1 MNAKISVFV
10 ICVKAIMQ
18 YLLMYNLHDCTFDVK
33 VNKFRPKRNAA
44 IIAKLKTQKDI
55 RNKKYSEKFTV
66 LFDPK
71 EVK

>member
-1 MNAKISVFV
+1 
-10 ICVKAIMQ
+10 
-18 YLLMYNLHDCTFDVK
+18 MYNLHDCTFDVK

-55 RNKKYSEKFTV
+55 RNKKHSEKFTV

>member
-1 MNAKISVFV
+1 MTVPVHF
-10 ICVKAIMQ
+10 
-18 YLLMYNLHDCTFDVK
+18 DCTFK

-55 RNKKYSEKFTV
+55 RNKKHSEKFTV